1 MTKTLSVSA
10 IKNGTVIDH
19 IVAGQALK
27 IMRLLHVFDNKQQ
40 ATVGLNL
47 KSKSLGS
54 KDLIKI
60 ENRIFSETEVNDI
73 AIFAPEAT
81 VNIIE
86 DFEVSRK
93 FRAKLPKVISEILV
107 CPNIN
112 CISRAEPV
120 ISSFYVEEYS
130 KKIKLSCKYCEKEF
144 NRDQVVEYKV

>member
-27 IMRLLHVFDNKQQ
+27 IMRLLRVFDNKQQ

-47 KSKSLGS
+47 KSKSLGL

-60 ENRIFSETEVNDI
+60 ENRMLSESEVNDI

-81 VNIIE
+81 VNIIK
-86 DFEVSRK
+86 DFEVSKK
-93 FRAKLPKVISEILV
+93 FTAKLPKVILEILI

-112 CISRAEPV
+112 CVSRTEPV
-120 ISSFYVEEYS
+120 TSCFCVEDYG

-144 NRDQVVEYKV
+144 DRDQVAEYKV